1 MLEHIHAC
9 TCVYACIHK
18 CISIKNTRYSK
29 GEKKKKAAEEIIYG
43 QLPNV
48 NNKGVDYSNSL
59 TLNAEINNVANPDY
73 QRCLSVCQV

>member
-1 MLEHIHAC
+1 MHVHVSMH
-9 TCVYACIHK
+9 VYINAFLLKTPGIP
-18 CISIKNTRYSK
+18 R
-29 GEKKKKAAEEIIYG
+29 EKKKKAAEEIIYG

-59 TLNAEINNVANPDY
+59 TLNAEINNVANPDC